1 MKFVE
6 NNKDKRNIIY
16 NNKKFPL
23 KESINIINPGQ
34 KNQEIKIII
43 LFYENIYNK
52 SKMFK
57 GCESLVEVTQI
68 YNTKKEIEKISYLK
82 SNLEQEK
89 IVNNLE
95 INFHRCKLLLKS
107 EHDFSYKTGFLLGYY
122 SLISLLYKNLF
133 YIADVTKMDYLFH
146 KCRSLKK
153 INISNWNTK
162 NVTSFAYMFY
172 NCFSLE
178 FLPDISIWNTD
189 NVINMSHIFEN
200 CYSLKIIPDISI
212 WKNNKEINKG
222 NNLINTG
229 INSSEFNYDYTSESF
244 LKKTIVT
251 YGTINTN
258 KTNKNNFLP
267 KEISEI
273 KEKEEDIN
281 LNQEEEE

>member
-6 NNKDKRNIIY
+6 NNKAKGNIIY

-107 EHDFSYKTGFLLGYY
+107 GQDFSYKTGFLLGYY
-122 SLISLLYKNLF
+122 SLISLSDKNLF
-133 YIADVTKMDYLFH
+133 YTTDVIKTDYLFY

-172 NCFSLE
+172 NCFSLD
-178 FLPDISIWNTD
+178 FLPDISIWNAD

-222 NNLINTG
+222 TNLINTG